1 MVNFMIK
8 TYSRD
13 KMTSLLLDLKNGQTI
28 DQALQSVYGFDENGL
43 ENAWRK
49 SIGTKLLSGS
59 GQPTPIPTPTIIP
72 TYVPISAAPVA
83 VSELITPHPTLANAA
98 EAPATATQVA
108 SATPGAPSG
117 APPTAANPLGL
128 SMAGITPV
136 LELGLACLVILVL
149 LAGLVIFLVV
159 RSQNRSRK

>member
-1 MVNFMIK
+1 MIK

-28 DQALQSVYGFDENGL
+28 DQALQAVYGFDTNGL

-49 SIGTKLLSGS
+49 SIGTKLLNGS
-59 GQPTPIPTPTIIP
+59 SQPTPIPTPTIIP

-83 VSELITPHPTLANAA
+83 VSELVTTHPTQANGA
-98 EAPATATQVA
+98 EAPVTATQIA
-108 SATPGAPSG
+108 PPTPTAPSG
-117 APPTAANPLGL
+117 ALPTAANPTGL
-128 SMAGITPV
+128 NIGGITPL
-136 LELGLACLVILVL
+136 LEGGLACLVILVL

-159 RSQNRSRK
+159 RAQNRSRK